1 MTNHRQIW
9 GLILSGGESRR
20 MGQDKALLKFE
31 GVTQLNKVYSLLAAH
46 LSQVFISSRN
56 DQSDND
62 ERKKYNQIIDRYDNL
77 GPIAGILSAMQEH
90 PGVDWLVVACDLINL
105 DSHTLSYLIENY
117 SAEYDFVAYKSEHDG
132 LPEPLCAI
140 YGSMAQEIIQR
151 RLKDKVICPRKILI
165 KSNTYLLSQPNP
177 RALDNFNTPGDF
189 TAQNMELNHE

>member
-62 ERKKYNQIIDRYDNL
+62 ERKKYNQIIDR
-77 GPIAGILSAMQEH
+77 
-90 PGVDWLVVACDLINL
+90 
-105 DSHTLSYLIENY
+105 
-117 SAEYDFVAYKSEHDG
+117 
-132 LPEPLCAI
+132 
-140 YGSMAQEIIQR
+140 
-151 RLKDKVICPRKILI
+151 
-165 KSNTYLLSQPNP
+165 
-177 RALDNFNTPGDF
+177 
-189 TAQNMELNHE
+189 